1 MNLYLNESQKNIFK
15 ALLDYPS
22 LQVLNDFEDAE
33 QLIQELK
40 SKVNKKKIDKK
51 AKLPSATFYDIHN
64 RELSF
69 SPCKDNKAIIIKA
82 NKSNFPAKYGGH
94 FNFEWNIETLIEIA
108 NYLHNYSIFTGDNDY
123 NVYQTAYV
131 EEFNVFKDEVE
142 RSINVS
148 GSTLSFICYTG
159 DETDDDW
166 SYLLP
171 NRVKEY
177 LRIIVAYI
185 FLRNDI
191 EFHFSKLHPS
201 IQDKHSAW
209 VVERSK
215 QQASR

>member
-1 MNLYLNESQKNIFK
+1 MNLYLNDSQKTFLK

-51 AKLPSATFYDIHN
+51 AKLPSATFYDKHN

-69 SPCKDNKAIIIKA
+69 YPRKDNGAIIIKA
-82 NKSNFPAKYGGH
+82 NKANFPAKFGGH
-94 FNFEWNIETLIEIA
+94 FIFEWDIETIIEIA
-108 NYLHNYSIFTGDNDY
+108 NYIHNYAIFTGDNDY
-123 NVYQTAYV
+123 KVHQTAYV

-148 GSTLSFICYTG
+148 GSGMSFICYTG

-166 SYLLP
+166 TYLLP

-185 FLRNDI
+185 FLSDNI
-191 EFHFSKLHPS
+191 ELHFSKLHPS
-201 IQDKHSAW
+201 IQDKHIDWLA
-209 VVERSK
+209 ERSI
-215 QQASR
+215 